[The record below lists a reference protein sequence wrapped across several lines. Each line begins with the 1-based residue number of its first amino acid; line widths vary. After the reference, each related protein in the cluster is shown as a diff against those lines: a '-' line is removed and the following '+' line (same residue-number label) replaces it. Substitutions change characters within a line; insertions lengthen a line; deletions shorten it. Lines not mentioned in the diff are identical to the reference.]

1 MNYFLHL
8 FCAQTGQC
16 SIWQAPATCL
26 LVPVGRHLCL
36 FPLPLWRR
44 WMQKHTANPV
54 RTTETARVA
63 NLLPLIALVSWI
75 VHATKHSCLLD
86 CSCSFLRW
94 HISLCWLSQA
104 LQECF
109 FEFRA
114 LQNWLVCG
122 HNKFQNKT
130 EITLSNESISM
141 KKGGTCMTKE
151 NKRHSK
157 VPEECSLAL
166 AVPHLCLFLFPP
178 WSCREIEKTARP
190 VKMAAWSRKDS
201 QSI

>member
-1 MNYFLHL
+1 MFNL
-8 FCAQTGQC
+8 TGACDMSSC
-16 SIWQAPATCL
+16 SCWKASLPFPFAPLKTLNAEAYCKSCQDDRNGKGCKPIALDCTC
-26 LVPVGRHLCL
+26 
-36 FPLPLWRR
+36 
-44 WMQKHTANPV
+44 
-54 RTTETARVA
+54 
-63 NLLPLIALVSWI
+63 LVSWI
-75 VHATKHSCLLD
+75 VHETKHSCLLD

-94 HISLCWLSQA
+94 HISLCSLSQA

-109 FEFRA
+109 FEFRV

-157 VPEECSLAL
+157 VPEDCSLAL